1 MLGRLADAYIDWR
14 VNVFRAKSR
23 KRIQQ
28 YGWTANYVGDERAGQ
43 LDFAYSIGF
52 SDYGAPELLV
62 FNLEPIWVNHV
73 FWEMFERVKAGRPP
87 LHGERYVC
95 PEPDTG
101 GFEVTFLEAEHPDIW
116 DKYVFDAM
124 AYDREQGRSG
134 KPAVMQMVWPSS
146 ETFQYPWDEDCPR
159 TVSDHQPPLWTAPP
173 LNG

>member
-23 KRIQQ
+23 KRINK
-28 YGWTANYVGDERAGQ
+28 YGWTATYVGDEGSGQ

-62 FNLEPIWVNHV
+62 FNLDPVWVNHA

-87 LHGERYVC
+87 VHGERYVC

-101 GFEVTFLEAEHPDIW
+101 GFEVTFLEAEHRDIW
-116 DKYVFDAM
+116 DKYVFDAI